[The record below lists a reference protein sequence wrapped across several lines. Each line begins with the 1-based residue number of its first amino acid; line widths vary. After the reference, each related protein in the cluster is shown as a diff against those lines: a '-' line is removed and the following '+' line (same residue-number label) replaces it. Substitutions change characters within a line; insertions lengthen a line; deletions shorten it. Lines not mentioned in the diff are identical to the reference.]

1 MEDLERMEHLCDL
14 RQEQQQRNQQA
25 WLDQEPSY
33 LGKSI
38 TFSQYAY
45 ITHIITYWTISDIVT
60 YLLCDMVKSDK
71 IHSSGYHTIS

>member
-1 MEDLERMEHLCDL
+1 MEDLERIEHLCDL

-45 ITHIITYWTISDIVT
+45 ITHIITY
-60 YLLCDMVKSDK
+60 
-71 IHSSGYHTIS
+71 

>member
-1 MEDLERMEHLCDL
+1 MEDLERIEHRPMCDL

-45 ITHIITYWTISDIVT
+45 ITHIITY
-60 YLLCDMVKSDK
+60 
-71 IHSSGYHTIS
+71 